1 MERQDFVRFQLLNYS
16 NTVYFMFL
24 HKQICQCRISIAIS
38 AVGGGVDL
46 DIIEFE
52 EQRKNIDKIILHENY
67 NHSHPDP
74 MNDICLLKVLH
85 SIDF

>member
-1 MERQDFVRFQLLNYS
+1 MERRDFVRFQLKIIIQSLYS
-16 NTVYFMFL
+16 Q
-24 HKQICQCRISIAIS
+24 QIFQFRISIAIS

-74 MNDICLLKVLH
+74 MNDICLLKV
-85 SIDF
+85 

>member
-1 MERQDFVRFQLLNYS
+1 MERRDFVRFQLKIIIQTLYS
-16 NTVYFMFL
+16 Q
-24 HKQICQCRISIAIS
+24 QIFQFRNSIAIS

-74 MNDICLLKVLH
+74 MNDICLLKV
-85 SIDF
+85 

>member
-1 MERQDFVRFQLLNYS
+1 
-16 NTVYFMFL
+16 MFL

-85 SIDF
+85 SIDFQITWFHIETTLYG

>member
-1 MERQDFVRFQLLNYS
+1 MERQDFVRFQLKIIIQSLYS
-16 NTVYFMFL
+16 Q
-24 HKQICQCRISIAIS
+24 QIFQFRISIAIS

-74 MNDICLLKVLH
+74 MNDICLLKV
-85 SIDF
+85 